1 MADLLSIGLSGLAA
15 SKTQLSITGHNITN
29 VNTPGY
35 SRQDA
40 TQATRSPQFSG
51 AGYIGSGTTLVDVRR
66 TYSEFLTSQLRSST
80 SLNRDVEAYKS
91 QIDQLD
97 SLLAGTTTGITPS
110 LQKFFSA
117 LQTAAE
123 DPANI
128 PARQLVLAEAEGLAR
143 RFNTVYDRLSE
154 QNNFTNKQ
162 MAAVTD
168 QVNRLAGSIGS
179 LNEAI
184 AIAAANGKQPN
195 DLLDARDEAVRQLSG
210 YIGVT
215 VVPQDDSSFNVFI
228 GSGQPLVVGSKVAR
242 LEVVP
247 GQGDPNRH
255 EVQFISGGSRQGIT
269 SQITG
274 GELGGL
280 IRYREEVLD
289 STMNSLGRLALSVS
303 DQVNA
308 QLGQGLDLKGQ
319 VGSALF
325 GNYNDP
331 ALAKLRVNAFVGN
344 SNAQPLMNITD
355 TSVLTTSDYLMEYDG
370 SSYKVRRLSDNQLM
384 TVAENP
390 VGTLSFTDKNGWDQG
405 FQVVLGNPAPTAGD
419 KFSLQPTRRGA
430 SDIKATL
437 DQADQLAF
445 AAPIRAESKLQNRG
459 TGVIGQPS
467 LVAGPSP
474 ISRGA
479 LAVANLSL
487 GANLSADGK
496 TYTLGALPTG
506 WSYVA
511 KGGDP
516 IVPQRSANGDL
527 IEPLADQDGNPLARV
542 LDDDGQ
548 PLEVNGQPVVAP
560 AMTMGNSNTV
570 RLAYAA
576 ADGETYRFELSMSG
590 RPMAGDEFALA
601 FNQNGVSD
609 NRNAL
614 KLVDLQSKQT
624 VGVTAGIAGS
634 GFSFTDGYGE
644 LVERVGTLTA
654 QARMDSEA
662 TGAILKQATDN
673 RDSLSAVNLDEEAAN
688 LIKFEQY
695 YNASAQIIQ
704 VARSL
709 FDTLIST
716 FR

>member
-1 MADLLSIGLSGLAA
+1 
-15 SKTQLSITGHNITN
+15 
-29 VNTPGY
+29 
-35 SRQDA
+35 
-40 TQATRSPQFSG
+40 
-51 AGYIGSGTTLVDVRR
+51 
-66 TYSEFLTSQLRSST
+66 
-80 SLNRDVEAYKS
+80 
-91 QIDQLD
+91 
-97 SLLAGTTTGITPS
+97 
-110 LQKFFSA
+110 
-117 LQTAAE
+117 
-123 DPANI
+123 
-128 PARQLVLAEAEGLAR
+128 
-143 RFNTVYDRLSE
+143 
-154 QNNFTNKQ
+154 
-162 MAAVTD
+162 
-168 QVNRLAGSIGS
+168 
-179 LNEAI
+179 
-184 AIAAANGKQPN
+184 
-195 DLLDARDEAVRQLSG
+195 
-210 YIGVT
+210 
-215 VVPQDDSSFNVFI
+215 
-228 GSGQPLVVGSKVAR
+228 
-242 LEVVP
+242 
-247 GQGDPNRH
+247 
-255 EVQFISGGSRQGIT
+255 VQFISGGSRQGIT

-390 VGTLSFTDKNGWDQG
+390 VGTLSFTDKNGRDQG

-445 AAPIRAESKLQNRG
+445 AAPVRAQSTLQNSG
-459 TGVIGQPS
+459 TGAIGQPNLLS
-467 LVAGPSP
+467 APSP
-474 ISRGA
+474 IDPAA
-479 LAVANLSL
+479 LAAAFEGL
-487 GANLSADGK
+487 
-496 TYTLGALPTG
+496 TLTTG
-506 WSYVA
+506 T
-511 KGGDP
+511 
-516 IVPQRSANGDL
+516 
-527 IEPLADQDGNPLARV
+527 
-542 LDDDGQ
+542 
-548 PLEVNGQPVVAP
+548 AP
-560 AMTMGNSNTV
+560 NEQQYS
-570 RLAYAA
+570 
-576 ADGETYRFELSMSG
+576 FEFTLSG
-590 RPMAGDEFALA
+590 RPAAGDTFT
-601 FNQNGVSD
+601 FNYNQSGVSD

>member
-390 VGTLSFTDKNGWDQG
+390 VGTLSFTDKNGRDQG

-445 AAPIRAESKLQNRG
+445 AAPVRAQSTLQNSG
-459 TGVIGQPS
+459 TGAIGQPNLLS
-467 LVAGPSP
+467 APSP
-474 ISRGA
+474 IDPAA
-479 LAVANLSL
+479 LAAAFEGLTL
-487 GANLSADGK
+487 TYDGSGL
-496 TYTLGALPTG
+496 TLPT
-506 WSYVA
+506 
-511 KGGDP
+511 P
-516 IVPQRSANGDL
+516 
-527 IEPLADQDGNPLARV
+527 
-542 LDDDGQ
+542 
-548 PLEVNGQPVVAP
+548 AP
-560 AMTMGNSNTV
+560 AGLVLSPSTVTAGQTNT
-570 RLAYAA
+570 LNLTLTTGTAPNEQQYS
-576 ADGETYRFELSMSG
+576 FEFTLSG
-590 RPMAGDEFALA
+590 RPAAGDTFT
-601 FNQNGVSD
+601 FNYNQSGVSD

-644 LVERVGTLTA
+644 LAERVGTLTA

>member
-51 AGYIGSGTTLVDVRR
+51 AGYIGSGTTLVEVRR
-66 TYSEFLTSQLRSST
+66 SYSEFLTSQLRSST

-228 GSGQPLVVGSKVAR
+228 GSGQPLVVGSEVAR

-390 VGTLSFTDKNGWDQG
+390 VGTLSFTDKNGRDQG

-445 AAPIRAESKLQNRG
+445 AAPVRAQSTLQNSG
-459 TGVIGQPS
+459 TGAIGQPNLLS
-467 LVAGPSP
+467 APSP
-474 ISRGA
+474 IDPAA
-479 LAVANLSL
+479 LAAAFEGLTL
-487 GANLSADGK
+487 TYDGSGL
-496 TYTLGALPTG
+496 TLPT
-506 WSYVA
+506 
-511 KGGDP
+511 P
-516 IVPQRSANGDL
+516 
-527 IEPLADQDGNPLARV
+527 
-542 LDDDGQ
+542 
-548 PLEVNGQPVVAP
+548 AP
-560 AMTMGNSNTV
+560 AGLVLSPSTVTAGQTNT
-570 RLAYAA
+570 LNLTLTTGTAPNEQQYS
-576 ADGETYRFELSMSG
+576 FEFTLSG
-590 RPMAGDEFALA
+590 RPAAGDTFT
-601 FNQNGVSD
+601 FNYNQSGVSD

-644 LVERVGTLTA
+644 LVDRVGTLTA

-704 VARSL
+704 VSRSL
-709 FDTLIST
+709 FDTLISI